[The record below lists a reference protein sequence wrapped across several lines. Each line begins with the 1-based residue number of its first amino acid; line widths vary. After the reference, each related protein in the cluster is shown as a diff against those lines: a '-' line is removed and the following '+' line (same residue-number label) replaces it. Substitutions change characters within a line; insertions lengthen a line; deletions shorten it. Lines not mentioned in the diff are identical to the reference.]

1 MSTTFGTQETPSHR
15 RPVAWYSPPVLW
27 QAGREL
33 LQSASFQRNL
43 DRRETFS
50 PVLQPLDFSERS
62 ASRVE
67 PFWFDFMSDTGDGGN
82 ASFTVAQ
89 ALLKRELEVSTGAG
103 ADDRLTLPE
112 GELLILGGD
121 LAYPTASPEEYQYR
135 FIEPFALARDPQ
147 SRFARHDPDGTAAA
161 PGPHKFIAGIPQNHD
176 WFDSASTFC
185 RYFVNYDKGAVNGAR
200 TPQRQTWFAARL
212 PQGFWLL
219 GLDFALVGDIDR
231 QQLEAFMAL
240 LQSGQDSGG
249 ICRGDDVLLLY
260 PEPFWTRPLG
270 DGASGGYP
278 KRYQRLE
285 AAIEAAGAHIRLR
298 LAGDLHHYARETLAR
313 DPLTQRDSHL
323 VTCGVGGAFAHPTH
337 CEDVQAPKV
346 LNREPE
352 PHAVSPDLQQR
363 VRAGRVETPDP
374 GLPRFEQQLVWPSAA
389 TSRRHAWANLWAM
402 FRIGFSRSPLKLGFS
417 QTLDE
422 LWNSN
427 FGFALCLGVIYGLN
441 AYVNSGVFQASF
453 AKDGFAPMATLPFG
467 DAAVLWLKAMVFS
480 PFAAFINMGLL
491 GACVRIAWEGP
502 GPQAWRLI
510 NGLLHGMAHGFLIF
524 ALYWLSC
531 VGLQHAGL
539 EALGVKDTVGQ
550 WLPGPWLA
558 TAAALATWISV
569 GAMGVLA
576 GGLLFGAYLA
586 LMCGAFA
593 QLPNNAFGSLAIADY
608 KGFMRFKLTEA
619 GLEVFL
625 IGLDKVPDRPSFN
638 DPLPTGWRVVDRFEI
653 KK

>member
-1 MSTTFGTQETPSHR
+1 MSTTFGTQEPPCHR

-50 PVLQPLDFSERS
+50 PVLQPLDFSERR
-62 ASRVE
+62 ASQAE
-67 PFWFDFMSDTGDGGN
+67 PFWFDFLSDTGDGGN
-82 ASFTVAQ
+82 ATFTVAQ
-89 ALLKRELEVSTGAG
+89 ALLQRELQVTCGAE
-103 ADDRLTLPE
+103 RLTLPE

-135 FIEPFALARDPQ
+135 FIEPFALARDPA
-147 SRFARHDPDGTAAA
+147 SRFVRHDPDAPAAA
-161 PGPHKFIAGIPQNHD
+161 AEGPQKYIAGIPQNHD

-212 PQGFWLL
+212 PQGFWVL

-240 LQSGQDSGG
+240 LNPGRDEG
-249 ICRGDDVLLLY
+249 IRQGDDVLLLY
-260 PEPFWTRPLG
+260 PEPYWTRPLG
-270 DGASGGYP
+270 DGASAGYP

-285 AAIEAAGAHIRLR
+285 AAIEATGARIRLR
-298 LAGDLHHYARETLAR
+298 LAGDLHHYARETLAL

-323 VTCGVGGAFAHPTH
+323 VTCGIGGAFAHPTH
-337 CEDVQAPKV
+337 CQDVQAPKV

-352 PHAVSPDLQQR
+352 PHAVSPDLHQR
-363 VRAGRVETPDP
+363 VRAGRVDKPDLH
-374 GLPRFEQQLVWPSAA
+374 LPRFEQQVLWPTAA
-389 TSRRHAWANLWAM
+389 ASRQHAWANLWAL
-402 FRIGFSRSPLKLGFS
+402 FRIGFSRSPLKLGIRRS
-417 QTLDE
+417 LE
-422 LWNSN
+422 EIWNSN
-427 FGFALCLGVIYGLN
+427 LGFALCLGLVYGLN

-453 AKDGFAPMATLPFG
+453 AQDGFAPMATLPFG
-467 DAAVLWLKAMVFS
+467 SAAVLWLKAMVFS
-480 PFAAFINMGLL
+480 PFAAFINVGLL
-491 GACVRIAWEGP
+491 AGCVRIAWEGP
-502 GPQAWRLI
+502 GSQAWRVI
-510 NGLLHGMAHGFLIF
+510 SGLLHGMAHGFLIF

-531 VGLQHAGL
+531 VGLQLAGL
-539 EALGVKDTVGQ
+539 EALGVSQTMGQ

-558 TAAALATWISV
+558 TAAALATWVSV
-569 GAMGVLA
+569 GLMGVLA

-608 KGFMRFKLTEA
+608 KGFLRFKLTEA

-625 IGLDKVPDRPSFN
+625 IGLDKVPQRPSFN
-638 DPLPTGWRVVDRFEI
+638 DPLPSGWRVVDHFDI

>member
-1 MSTTFGTQETPSHR
+1 MSTTFGTQEPPSHR

-50 PVLQPLDFSERS
+50 PVLQPLDFSERT
-62 ASRVE
+62 ASQAE
-67 PFWFDFMSDTGDGGN
+67 PFWFDFLSDTGDGGN
-82 ASFTVAQ
+82 ATFTVAQ
-89 ALLKRELEVSTGAG
+89 ALLQHELEVTSGA
-103 ADDRLTLPE
+103 DRLTLPE

-135 FIEPFALARDPQ
+135 FIEPFALARDPA
-147 SRFARHDPDGTAAA
+147 SRFVRHDPDAPAAAA
-161 PGPHKFIAGIPQNHD
+161 PGPQKYIAGIPQNHD

-219 GLDFALVGDIDR
+219 GLDFALMGDIDR

-240 LQSGQDSGG
+240 LSPGRDEG
-249 ICRGDDVLLLY
+249 IRQGDDVLLLY
-260 PEPFWTRPLG
+260 PEPYWTRPLG
-270 DGASGGYP
+270 DGASAGYP

-285 AAIEAAGAHIRLR
+285 AAVEAAGARIRLR
-298 LAGDLHHYARETLAR
+298 LAGDLHHYARETLVR
-313 DPLTQRDSHL
+313 DPLSQRDSHL

-337 CEDVQAPKV
+337 CQDVQAPKV

-352 PHAVSPDLQQR
+352 PHAVSPDLHQR
-363 VRAGRVETPDP
+363 VRAGRVDKPDLH
-374 GLPRFEQQLVWPSAA
+374 LPRFAPQVVWPTAA
-389 TSRRHAWANLWAM
+389 ASRQYAWANLWTL
-402 FRIGFSRSPLKLGFS
+402 FHIGFSRSPFKLGIGKA
-417 QTLDE
+417 LVE
-422 LWNSN
+422 IWNSN
-427 FGFALCLGVIYGLN
+427 LGFALCLGLVYGLN

-453 AKDGFAPMATLPFG
+453 AQDGFAPMATLPFAS
-467 DAAVLWLKAMVFS
+467 AAVLWLKAMVFS
-480 PFAAFINMGLL
+480 PFAAFINVGLL
-491 GACVRIAWEGP
+491 AGCVRIAWEGP
-502 GPQAWRLI
+502 GPQAWRVI
-510 NGLLHGMAHGFLIF
+510 SGLLHGMAHGFLIF

-531 VGLQHAGL
+531 VGLQLAGL
-539 EALGVKDTVGQ
+539 EALGVTHSMGQ

-558 TAAALATWISV
+558 TAAALATWVSV
-569 GAMGVLA
+569 GLMGVVA

-608 KGFMRFKLTEA
+608 KGFLRFRITEA

-625 IGLDKVPDRPSFN
+625 IGLDKMPQRPSFN

>member
-1 MSTTFGTQETPSHR
+1 MSTTFGTQETPKHR

-33 LQSASFQRNL
+33 VQSASFQRNL

-50 PVLQPLDFSERS
+50 PVLQPLDFSGRTASS
-62 ASRVE
+62 AQ

-82 ASFTVAQ
+82 ATFTVAQ
-89 ALLKRELEVSTGAG
+89 ALLKRELTVSGLNGGA
-103 ADDRLTLPE
+103 ALTLPE

-135 FIEPFALARDPQ
+135 FIEPFALAQDLH
-147 SRFARHDPDGTAAA
+147 SRFARHEPDASTTAAE
-161 PGPHKFIAGIPQNHD
+161 GPHKFIAGIPQNHD

-185 RYFVNYDKGAVNGAR
+185 RYFVNYDKGAVNGTR

-240 LQSGQDSGG
+240 LRGSQDEGMQP
-249 ICRGDDVLLLY
+249 GDDVLLLY
-260 PEPFWTRPLG
+260 PEPYWTRPLG
-270 DGASGGYP
+270 DGASAGYP

-285 AAIEAAGAHIRLR
+285 AAIESAGARIRLR
-298 LAGDLHHYARETLAR
+298 LAGDLHHYARETLAL

-323 VTCGVGGAFAHPTH
+323 VTCGIGGAFAHPTH
-337 CEDVQAPKV
+337 CQDVQATKV
-346 LNREPE
+346 LNRQPE
-352 PHAVSPDLQQR
+352 PHAVSPDLQHR
-363 VRAGRVETPDP
+363 VRAGRVDTPDP
-374 GLPRFEQQLVWPSAA
+374 ALPQFEKQSLWPSPQA
-389 TSRRHAWANLWAM
+389 SRQHAWANLFAL
-402 FRIGFSRSPLKLGFS
+402 FKLGFS
-417 QTLDE
+417 RAPWQMGARKVLDE

-427 FGFALCLGVIYGLN
+427 FGFALCLGLIYGLN

-453 AKDGFAPMATLPFG
+453 SHDGFAPMATLSFG
-467 DAAVLWLKAMVFS
+467 AAAMLWLKAMVFS
-480 PFAAFINMGLL
+480 PFAAFINLGLL
-491 GACVRIAWEGP
+491 AGCVRIAWEGP
-502 GPQAWRLI
+502 GPKAGCLAS
-510 NGLLHGMAHGFLIF
+510 GLLHGMAHGFLIF

-531 VGLQHAGL
+531 VGLQQAGF
-539 EALGVKDTVGQ
+539 ESLGPVSQ
-550 WLPGPWLA
+550 WLPGPWVA
-558 TAAALATWISV
+558 TASALATWVCV
-569 GAMGVLA
+569 GLMGVLA

-608 KGFMRFKLTEA
+608 KGFMRCSVTEA
-619 GLEVFL
+619 GLEIFL
-625 IGLDKVPDRPSFN
+625 IGLDNVPQRPGFD
-638 DPLPTGWRVVDRFEI
+638 DPLPSGWRVVDRFEI